1 MKNKLRAYIDSLFTD
16 APKIRKAYDLREEL
30 LSNLNAKYD
39 DLINRGYSEEEAYQA
54 AVAGIGDV
62 SELIAAL
69 SGGDPFGGP
78 SDHERKRSAVI
89 VAVAVMLYI
98 LAVVPLILLQ
108 SISGLVITFFIIA
121 GATGMLIYNSRIQ
134 PKYYKADET
143 LVEEFKEWKSAN
155 NDRIRLQKN
164 ISAALW
170 PLIVV
175 CYFFISFIYTAW
187 VWSWIIFILGAVIEK
202 IIKLVLELKE

>member
-1 MKNKLRAYIDSLFTD
+1 MKDKLRAYIDSLFSD
-16 APKIRKAYDLREEL
+16 APKTRKAYELREEL

-39 DLINRGYSEEEAYQA
+39 DLISRGYSEEEAYQA

-69 SGGDPFGGP
+69 GGGDVFGGP
-78 SDHERKRSAVI
+78 DERQRKKSAMM
-89 VAVAVMLYI
+89 VALAVMLYI
-98 LAVVPLILLQ
+98 VAIVPVILFHNLAGVVSLF
-108 SISGLVITFFIIA
+108 VIGA
-121 GATGMLIYNSRIQ
+121 AATGILVYNAMTQ
-134 PKYYKADET
+134 PRYYRADET

-187 VWSWIIFILGAVIEK
+187 AWSWIIFILGAAIDK